1 MQLRQGNL
9 SNVKLFGANYNR
21 KFDGNGKFERS
32 DKFTMKIEAE
42 VIDVKPN
49 GVLVLEARKMLDKNG
64 ETQSVV
70 LSGSCRG
77 EDVTQ
82 NNTVF
87 SSQLANLT
95 VISKNTG
102 QVNEAGKK
110 GILSQVI
117 DTIFA
122 F

>member
-1 MQLRQGNL
+1 MNDLGEFESVLR
-9 SNVKLFGANYNR
+9 
-21 KFDGNGKFERS
+21 
-32 DKFTMKIEAE
+32 
-42 VIDVKPN
+42 
-49 GVLVLEARKMLDKNG
+49 

-70 LSGSCRG
+70 LSGSCRS
-77 EDVTQ
+77 EDVTA

-95 VISKNTG
+95 VLSKNTG
-102 QVNEAGKK
+102 QVNDAGKK
-110 GILSQVI
+110 GFLSQAI